1 MKFIRFLLIFLVLTA
16 TSGCIKDER
25 PNIDADIVEILSD
38 SEGILNVI
46 YTQTAIDIYAD
57 AARVNVADIN
67 FLFKL
72 SDGATISP
80 NPAGV
85 TDYSSPVRFSVTSED
100 GNWTKNYTVRILF
113 PDIPT
118 EFNFDHWYQ
127 PEGEKYRIPYE
138 PTDES
143 ADDSS
148 GMFIWSCGNE
158 PFAFTVGKN
167 DDYTAFPTQPTTD
180 RFDGQYAVKL
190 ITKKTGDFYKP
201 IAAGSLFIG
210 QFDSSSYDPLES
222 THFGLPF
229 TQKPLR
235 MTGIYKYRSG
245 GMTLKTNVT
254 DCCRIQAVLYRT
266 DKNVSHLNGYT
277 IKDSSNIIARAEMAD
292 GGDTVGDGYVEFN
305 MEFVYTLPIDADLLA
320 GGGYNLAVIFSSSR
334 NGDTYDGAVG
344 SVLYVDNVKIICDT
358 DIKK

>member
-1 MKFIRFLLIFLVLTA
+1 MKFIKFLFLSIVLTA
-16 TSGCIKDER
+16 TSSCIKDEK

-38 SEGILNVI
+38 SEGILNII

-57 AARVNVADIN
+57 AARIDVADIN
-67 FLFKL
+67 FSFTL
-72 SDGATISP
+72 SEGATISP
-80 NPAGV
+80 DPTDV

-113 PDIPT
+113 PEMPT
-118 EFNFDHWYQ
+118 EFNFEHWYQ

-138 PTDES
+138 PTTKS
-143 ADDSS
+143 TDDNS
-148 GMFIWSCGNE
+148 GLFIWSCGNE

-167 DDYTAFPTQPTTD
+167 DDYTAFPTQPTTES
-180 RFDGQYAVKL
+180 FDGQYAVKL
-190 ITKKTGDFYKP
+190 VTKRTGDYYKP

-210 QFDSSSYDPLES
+210 QFDSSNYDPLES

-229 TQKPLR
+229 TKKPLR
-235 MTGIYKYRSG
+235 MTGVYKYRSG
-245 GMTLKTNVT
+245 GLTLKTNVA
-254 DCCRIQAVLYRT
+254 DCCRMQAVLYKT

-277 IKDSSNIIARAEMAD
+277 IKDSPNIVARAEMTD
-292 GGDTVGDGYVEFN
+292 GGGDTAGDGYVEFD
-305 MEFVYTLPIDADLLA
+305 MEFIYTQPVDTDILA
-320 GGGYNLAVIFSSSR
+320 RGGYNLAVIFSASR

-358 DIKK
+358 DF